1 MFDFIMQNFNDMLIA
16 LTGIVTGA
24 SALAAMTPTQKDD
37 GFLGKIK
44 KFLNLL
50 ALNVGHAKTV

>member
-50 ALNVGHAKTV
+50 A